1 MATEFSPAPNEA
13 VGLVERLAE
22 KHGLDELRIGVL
34 MRDEAAV
41 VKGREVWAKAYKPP
55 AWAPAFGL
63 DYDLLVELAANKW
76 NVLDRHQREALVDFA
91 LCHVQADYD
100 EKKGI
105 TVYKM
110 VAPDI
115 QAFSSNLQEY
125 GLWYPTAHLGSSTF
139 EDARQVQMP
148 GVARKGKVES
158 VKEEFTA
165 GMGRIG
171 LDDVNFETTEGGL
184 VISASKGDA

>member
-1 MATEFSPAPNEA
+1 MATEFSPAPKEA
-13 VGLVERLAE
+13 LGLVERLAE

-91 LCHVQADYD
+91 LCHVQS
-100 EKKGI
+100 EKDRF
-105 TVYKM
+105 KM

-125 GLWYPTAHLGSSTF
+125 GLWYPAAHIGSSTF
-139 EDARQVQMP
+139 EEARQAQMP
-148 GVARKGKVES
+148 GVARKGSVEA
-158 VKEEFTA
+158 VKKEFA
-165 GMGRIG
+165 DGMGKIG
-171 LDDVNFETTEGGL
+171 LDDVTFEATEGGL